1 MKIFL
6 LYVRSRYDVYVMI
19 VIMMI
24 YGISFGFVYADSSD
38 MTVNKLKTL
47 ELLNLNNI
55 EELPIQYYHISQ
67 IMANKY
73 PVIIGDKNYTVFYE
87 LSNLDTSGY
96 DYDGKVTA
104 ISVVPNKNSMSI
116 HLDNILQTD
125 EMAVRFNTEIIS
137 AENGNFTLLIDGNE
151 KQYALNTFKQDVVMS
166 FIVTKGNHQIEIE
179 GTRTVPEFGLLSG
192 VVFGM
197 SIIGVV
203 IISRKF
209 KFHH

>member
-6 LYVRSRYDVYVMI
+6 LCVKSRYDVYIII

-24 YGISFGFVYADSSD
+24 YGISFSFVYGDNSGT
-38 MTVNKLKTL
+38 MVNKLKTL
-47 ELLNLNNI
+47 EFSNLNNA

-73 PVIIGDKNYTVFYE
+73 PIIVGDKNYTVFYE
-87 LSNLDTSGY
+87 LSNLNTSGY
-96 DYDGKVTA
+96 DYDGKVST
-104 ISVVPNKNSMSI
+104 ISMVPNKNSMSI

-125 EMAVRFNTEIIS
+125 EMSVRFNTEMIS

-179 GTRTVPEFGLLSG
+179 GTRVVPEFGLLYG
-192 VVFGM
+192 VVF
-197 SIIGVV
+197 IISVMGVV
-203 IISRKF
+203 IISKKF
-209 KFHH
+209 KPHH

>member
-24 YGISFGFVYADSSD
+24 YGISFGFVYADSNY

>member
-1 MKIFL
+1 MK
-6 LYVRSRYDVYVMI
+6 SRYSICAMI
-19 VIMMI
+19 MI
-24 YGISFGFVYADSSD
+24 IILYGISFGFVYGGNHN
-38 MTVNKLKTL
+38 MVVNKLKTL
-47 ELLNLNNI
+47 EFTKLNNA

-73 PVIIGDKNYTVFYE
+73 PLIIDNKNYTVFYE
-87 LSNLDTSGY
+87 LSNLNTSGY
-96 DYDGKVTA
+96 DYDGKVST
-104 ISVVPNKNSMSI
+104 ISVVSDKMLI

-137 AENGNFTLLIDGNE
+137 AENGNFTLFVDGTE

-166 FIVTKGNHQIEIE
+166 FIITKGSHQIEIE
-179 GTRTVPEFGLLSG
+179 GTRVIPEFGLLSG
-192 VVFGM
+192 VVSAI

-209 KFHH
+209 KFHN